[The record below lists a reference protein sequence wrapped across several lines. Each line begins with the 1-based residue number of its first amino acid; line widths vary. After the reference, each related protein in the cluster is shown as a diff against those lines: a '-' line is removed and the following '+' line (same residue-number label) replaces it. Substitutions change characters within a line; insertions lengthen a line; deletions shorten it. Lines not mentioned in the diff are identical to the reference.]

1 MSSQAWLVVASIAG
15 NGILALA
22 VFSLRQTIK
31 VSILEAVAKIS
42 ETFATKEE
50 LTATELRLKEQIGI
64 RQEIRQGFSILGVDL
79 DDRRRT

>member
-79 DDRRRT
+79 DDRRRP